1 MMKTDVVI
9 IGGGATGAGIL
20 RDLSMRGFK
29 CILLEQG
36 GLAHGT
42 SSRFHGLLHSGG
54 RYVVND
60 NESAKE
66 CINENYILKKIAKQC
81 VELTEGYF
89 ALTKHDDPA
98 FVKQWIDGCAK
109 ANIPFEEIDTDEAF
123 RLEPNLS
130 KDVTRIFKVPDS
142 GIDGFRLVWH
152 NVDSAKKYG
161 GEYHT
166 HALVTGLIINNG
178 VVNGVNVTNLVN
190 GEKFDIHCDYVVN
203 ATGSWAEE
211 IAKMAGLH
219 VPLIPDKGTLIIFN
233 HRITS
238 RVINKLHPSSD
249 GDIFVPHG
257 SITILGTTSAE
268 ASSAGDTAPVG
279 TDVIKLM
286 EIGEK
291 LFPDIYDY
299 RVLRAFAGTRPL
311 YIKEGAEG
319 RNATRNFTIIDHE
332 NDGIKGM
339 ASIFGG
345 KLTTYRLMAE
355 KISDLVA
362 SKFNNNAKCE
372 TADIPITPAV
382 TPETLTEAR
391 KFFPVEALDIL
402 SDRIGN
408 EFDNMINDM
417 KQNNYEN
424 EVICECELVTLAE
437 IKHVAK
443 DPHTHY
449 LNDIRLRTRLGM
461 GTCQGTFCS
470 LRTIAALENE
480 ATANTTKS
488 DDNIKKFLQERWNG
502 LRSVIWGTQAKEAE
516 LTRAIYIS
524 GLNFDGENDDF

>member
-1 MMKTDVVI
+1 MKQTEVVI

-20 RDLSMRGFK
+20 RDLSMRGIK

-60 NESAKE
+60 NESANE
-66 CINENYILKKIAKQC
+66 CIEENYILRKVAKQC
-81 VELTEGYF
+81 VELTEGFF
-89 ALTKHDDPA
+89 ALTKHDDPD
-98 FVKQWIDGCAK
+98 FVKLWEQGCAD
-109 ANIPFEEIDTDEAF
+109 AHIPYEEISTEEAF

-130 KDVTRIFKVPDS
+130 RDITRVFKVPDS

-161 GEYHT
+161 GEYIT
-166 HALVTGLIINNG
+166 HAQVTGLKVENG
-178 VVNGVNVTNLVN
+178 KVKGVDVLNLTN
-190 GEKFDIHCDYVVN
+190 GEKFEIYCDYVVN
-203 ATGSWAEE
+203 ATGSWAIE
-211 IAKMAGLH
+211 IAQMAGLKL
-219 VPLIPDKGTLIIFN
+219 PLVPDKGTLIIFN

-238 RVINKLHPSSD
+238 RVVNRLHKSSD

-257 SITILGTTSAE
+257 SVTILGTTSAE
-268 ASSAGDTAPVG
+268 AASPGDTKPVG
-279 TDVIKLM
+279 ADVIKLM

-291 LFPDIYDY
+291 LFPDVYDY
-299 RVLRAFAGTRPL
+299 RILRAFAGTRPL

-319 RNATRNFTIIDHE
+319 RSATRNFTIIDHAE
-332 NDGIKGM
+332 DGLEGM

-355 KISDLVA
+355 KMSDFVA
-362 SKFNNNAKCE
+362 TKFGNTTPCQ
-372 TADIPITPAV
+372 TAITPITPDPMPSAYEKAKKVFNIEAV
-382 TPETLTEAR
+382 
-391 KFFPVEALDIL
+391 DIVA
-402 SDRIGN
+402 DRIGDGF
-408 EFDNMINDM
+408 EKLVDEMTLTKYD
-417 KQNNYEN
+417 N
-424 EVICECELVTLAE
+424 EVICECELVSLAE
-437 IKHVAK
+437 IKHVAA

-470 LRTIAALENE
+470 IRAIAALENE
-480 ATANTTKS
+480 TDTASKS
-488 DDNIKKFLQERWNG
+488 FDNIAKFLQERWNG

-524 GLNFDGENDDF
+524 GLNFDGENDDY